1 MCWTRARC
9 GRCRADQALD
19 RLEGLPGSAQLILV
33 RGAGEP
39 DFLPASEPRLAR
51 AVALAYG
58 LDAAPSGP
66 GLEQLA
72 ANWRP
77 YRSWVGFLLRV
88 LLEEQAVG
96 ARN

>member
-1 MCWTRARC
+1 M
-9 GRCRADQALD
+9 G
-19 RLEGLPGSAQLILV
+19 GV
-33 RGAGEP
+33 GEP

-72 ANWRP
+72 AHWRL
-77 YRSWVGFLLRV
+77 YRSWGSFLLRV
-88 LLEEQAVG
+88 LLDGQTVG